1 MRSTKNQRRMEKI
14 GKATE
19 HLRHLHTELV
29 LSVTPLSRAEI
40 VGLQAEF
47 AELQYT
53 VNALREVLD
62 AEERRNGAC

>member
-29 LSVTPLSRAEI
+29 LSVTPLSRAEV
-40 VGLQAEF
+40 VGLQSEF

-53 VNALREVLD
+53 VNALQAVL
-62 AEERRNGAC
+62 AEEERRIGV